1 MRACPTQRS
10 CDLIRRHRR
19 APQHEDRAGPS
30 LLGGPTFIDCRGSV
44 PRLPSLYHR
53 AQRVPHAR
61 LQPCLLPP
69 VASHPDVWPQLLE
82 APPVH
87 LFPRAPAPPR
97 KERSRARLP
106 ALPIEARQPT
116 SPRRSRTG
124 CSSTADPSSAAA
136 PSAADPSALQ
146 PPAIVETFILHKK
159 MKSKRRMALLEA
171 RGLDQ
176 LGAEELCNCVEL
188 ECVDGSRWPA
198 LALAPYTPE
207 NGCTSL
213 QNLVGCSNWMAIAAD
228 EQGAAGRR
236 HPRGIAL
243 VQWAD
248 ALTGHPAGF
257 GSTPFCDDSGAK
269 VTPEAALE
277 CVRRA
282 ANAGKRA
289 RVHQLVLLGGRGAG
303 AALMHGIVAASGVNA
318 DDLLYVSA
326 AHVPVSTKHLWEC
339 VYARR
344 FGFTRVAN
352 LRANLENTDDM
363 DEAHEMPMVIRVGD
377 LREAAPV
384 LQQARR
390 NGMRNRARA
399 VEARAEAGG

>member
-1 MRACPTQRS
+1 M
-10 CDLIRRHRR
+10 
-19 APQHEDRAGPS
+19 
-30 LLGGPTFIDCRGSV
+30 
-44 PRLPSLYHR
+44 
-53 AQRVPHAR
+53 
-61 LQPCLLPP
+61 
-69 VASHPDVWPQLLE
+69 
-82 APPVH
+82 
-87 LFPRAPAPPR
+87 
-97 KERSRARLP
+97 
-106 ALPIEARQPT
+106 
-116 SPRRSRTG
+116 TG
-124 CSSTADPSSAAA
+124 SSTDPSSAAA
-136 PSAADPSALQ
+136 PAAADPSALQ

-198 LALAPYTPE
+198 LALAP
-207 NGCTSL
+207 GCTSL

-248 ALTGHPAGF
+248 ALTGYPEGF
-257 GSTPFCDDSGAK
+257 GGTPFCDDNGAK
-269 VTPEAALE
+269 VTPEVALE

-282 ANAGKRA
+282 AKAGKRT

-303 AALMHGIVAASGVNA
+303 SALMHAIVAASGVNA

-326 AHVPVSTKHLWEC
+326 AHVPCSTRHLWQC
-339 VYARR
+339 VYRDR
-344 FGFTRVAN
+344 FGFTRVPN
-352 LRANLENTDDM
+352 LRANLEHPDDM
-363 DEAHEMPMVIRVGD
+363 DEAHEIPMIIRVGD

-390 NGMRNRARA
+390 NSMRNRARA
-399 VEARAEAGG
+399 VEARAERRAEAGG